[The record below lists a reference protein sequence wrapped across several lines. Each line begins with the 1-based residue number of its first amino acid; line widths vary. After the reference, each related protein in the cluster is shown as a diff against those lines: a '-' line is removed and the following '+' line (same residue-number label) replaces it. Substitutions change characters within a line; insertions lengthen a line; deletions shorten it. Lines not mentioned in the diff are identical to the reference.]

1 MSFSNQ
7 FTVAEYY
14 SFGPVKL
21 VHLI

>member
-14 SFGPVKL
+14 SFGTVKL